1 MLKIKE
7 SLLFSLVISAL
18 AVLVGYLRFA
28 LTPSALLV
36 ACAAVFAG
44 TFAPNIDIP
53 FIHLR
58 RHLKLA
64 VFVASFFIMLYI
76 FLGMEG
82 KISQMCIAEFGQANC
97 SSGTLA
103 LLIVAPFLIATV
115 IDIIIPFKSGP
126 LHGIIPAFLF
136 GAAVF
141 VYLLGKYGLLASAFA
156 AACGFF
162 AYMIHVVLDNDRY

>member
-7 SLLFSLVISAL
+7 SLLFSLVISVL
-18 AVLVGYLRFA
+18 AVLVGFFRLS
-28 LTPSALLV
+28 LTPNELLV

-64 VFVASFFIMLYI
+64 VFAASFVLMLYI
-76 FLGMEG
+76 FFGLEG
-82 KISQMCIAEFGQANC
+82 KITQMCVAEFGQASC
-97 SSGTLA
+97 SSGTIA
-103 LLIVAPFLIATV
+103 LLIVVPFVIATIV
-115 IDIIIPFKSGP
+115 DIIVPFKSGP
-126 LHGIIPAFLF
+126 LHGLIPAFLF

-141 VYLLGKYGLLASAFA
+141 VYLLGKYGLLASVFA
-156 AACGFF
+156 GACGFF

>member
-7 SLLFSLVISAL
+7 SLLFSVVISVL
-18 AVLVGYLRFA
+18 AVAVGFFRFS
-28 LTPSALLV
+28 LTPNELV
-36 ACAAVFAG
+36 AACAAVFAG
-44 TFAPNIDIP
+44 TFAPNVDIP

-64 VFVASFFIMLYI
+64 VFVASFFLMLYI
-76 FLGMEG
+76 FFGMSGE
-82 KISQMCIAEFGQANC
+82 ISSMCISEFGQANC

-103 LLIVAPFLIATV
+103 ALIIAPFLIATV

-126 LHGIIPAFLF
+126 LHGLIPAFLF
-136 GAAVF
+136 SAAVF
-141 VYLLGKYGLLASAFA
+141 VYLLGKYGLLASSFA